1 MGIVIGLI
9 IGLVVA
15 GGASFAY
22 ITSDRRKRVVETG
35 TAEARARE
43 IVTAAEEQA
52 RRKTEEIRQDA
63 ERQSNN
69 LRSEMERLEK
79 AVAARESNL
88 EQRSDALDNRERKLE
103 AREQKILEREKH
115 VDQLREETAAQLA
128 KAREEVAEQIER
140 AREALERVAGM
151 SQADAKAE
159 LISVVEEEAKRD
171 ALALV
176 RDFEAKAREEAERR
190 ARKIVV
196 TAIQRLGA
204 EQAQESS
211 TSVVQL
217 PSEDMKGRIIG
228 REGRNIRHFEQVTG
242 ANLIVDE
249 SPEVVV
255 LSCFDPVRREV
266 ARMTLDSL
274 ISDGRIHPARIEEQY
289 EKARSEIERSIK
301 NAGEEAI
308 HELGITD
315 VNPELV
321 RALGR
326 LKYRYSYGQN
336 VLRHSVEASQIAAM
350 MAAELGS
357 DVQLAKRCTLFHD
370 IGKAVAQEVEGTHAH
385 VGAELARRLGE
396 SPAVVHAIEAHHG
409 EVEMRTLEA
418 VIAQASDAISGSRP
432 GARRESFEAYV
443 KRLERLEEIAKSF
456 KGVEKVYA
464 MQAGREVRVMV
475 EPAEV
480 DDVAAQVIAREIAK
494 RVEEELQYP
503 GQIKVVVL
511 RELRSV
517 EYAR

>member
-1 MGIVIGLI
+1 MEI
-9 IGLVVA
+9 IILGLVLGLGI
-15 GGASFAY
+15 GGAVGFFV
-22 ITSDRRKRVVETG
+22 RKRLSEAQLG
-35 TAEARARE
+35 TAELRGRE
-43 IVTAAEEQA
+43 MLEQA
-52 RRKTEEIRQDA
+52 RDKARQQAEELRNQA
-63 ERQSNN
+63 ERETNK
-69 LRSEMERLEK
+69 LRSELGRLEK
-79 AVAARESNL
+79 AVESREAAVES
-88 EQRSDALDNRERKLE
+88 RSDALDGRERKLE
-103 AREQKILEREKH
+103 AREQKVLERERH
-115 VDQLREETAAQLA
+115 VDSLREEAAAQVEE
-128 KAREEVAEQIER
+128 ARKTV
-140 AREALERVAGM
+140 ERVAGM
-151 SQADAKAE
+151 TQQDARDQLLASIE
-159 LISVVEEEAKRD
+159 DEAKRD

-217 PSEDMKGRIIG
+217 PNEDMKGRIIG

-242 ANLIVDE
+242 VNLIVDDT
-249 SPEVVV
+249 PEAIL

-266 ARMTLDSL
+266 ARITIDSL

-289 EKARSEIERSIK
+289 EKARSQVEQEIRSS
-301 NAGEEAI
+301 GEEAI
-308 HELGITD
+308 NELGITN

-326 LKYRYSYGQN
+326 LRFRYSYGQN
-336 VLRHSVEASQIAAM
+336 VLRHSVEASHLAAM
-350 MAAELGS
+350 IAAELGS
-357 DVQLAKRCTLFHD
+357 DPQLAKRCTLFHD

-396 SPAVVHAIEAHHG
+396 PPAVVHAIEAHHG
-409 EVEMRTLEA
+409 EVEMRTIEA
-418 VIAQASDAISGSRP
+418 VITQAADAISGSRP

-464 MQAGREVRVMV
+464 MQAGREIRVMV
-475 EPAEV
+475 EPGAV
-480 DDVAAQVIAREIAK
+480 DDVAAQVMAREIAK

-503 GQIKVVVL
+503 GQIKGVVL

>member
-1 MGIVIGLI
+1 MELILGIIIGAVIG
-9 IGLVVA
+9 GGAALVVRKQLT
-15 GGASFAY
+15 ASAAAR
-22 ITSDRRKRVVETG
+22 IG
-35 TAEARARE
+35 TAEQRANELLEKAKGEVEKAEDEARRQTGE
-43 IVTAAEEQA
+43 IRRRAEE
-52 RRKTEEIRQDA
+52 DA
-63 ERQSNN
+63 NK
-69 LRSEMERLEK
+69 LRSEIGRLEK
-79 AVAARESNL
+79 QNTSREQAMDSRS
-88 EQRSDALDNRERKLE
+88 EQIDQRELKLE
-103 AREQKILEREKH
+103 SREQKLLDREKH
-115 VDQLREETAAQLA
+115 VDTLREEISEQ
-128 KAREEVAEQIER
+128 VAH

-151 SQADAKAE
+151 SQQEARDH
-159 LISVVEEEAKRD
+159 LIKSVEEEAKRD

-176 RDFEAKAREEAERR
+176 RDFEARAREEAERR

-217 PSEDMKGRIIG
+217 PNEDMKGRIIG

-249 SPEVVV
+249 SPEVVL

-266 ARMTLDSL
+266 ARMVLEAL
-274 ISDGRIHPARIEEQY
+274 IADGRIHPARIEEQY
-289 EKARSEIERSIK
+289 ERARSQIENAIK
-301 NAGEEAI
+301 SAGEEAI
-308 HELGITD
+308 HELGVTN
-315 VNPELV
+315 VHPELV

-336 VLRHSVEASQIAAM
+336 VLRHSVEASQIAGM
-350 MAAELGS
+350 IAAELGS
-357 DVQLAKRCTLFHD
+357 DPQLAKRCTLFHD

-409 EVEMRTLEA
+409 EVELRTLEA
-418 VIAQASDAISGSRP
+418 VITQSADAISGSRP

-443 KRLERLEEIAKSF
+443 KRLERLEEIAKTF

-464 MQAGREVRVMV
+464 MQAGREIRVMV
-475 EPAEV
+475 EPGQV
-480 DDVAAQVIAREIAK
+480 DDVAAQVMAREIAK
-494 RVEEELQYP
+494 KVEEELQYP

>member
-1 MGIVIGLI
+1 MEI
-9 IGLVVA
+9 IILGLVLGLGI
-15 GGASFAY
+15 GGAVGFFV
-22 ITSDRRKRVVETG
+22 RKRLTEAQLG
-35 TAEARARE
+35 TAELKARE
-43 IVTAAEEQA
+43 MLEQA
-52 RRKTEEIRQDA
+52 RDKARQQADELRNQA
-63 ERQSNN
+63 ERETNK
-69 LRSEMERLEK
+69 LRSELGRMEK
-79 AVAARESNL
+79 AVESREGAVES
-88 EQRSDALDNRERKLE
+88 RSDALDGRERKLE
-103 AREQKILEREKH
+103 SREQKVLERERH
-115 VDQLREETAAQLA
+115 VDALRDDAAGQVEE
-128 KAREEVAEQIER
+128 ARKTV
-140 AREALERVAGM
+140 ERVAGM
-151 SQADAKAE
+151 TQQDARDQLRASIE
-159 LISVVEEEAKRD
+159 DEAKRD

-176 RDFEAKAREEAERR
+176 RDVEAKAREEAERR

-217 PSEDMKGRIIG
+217 PNEDMKGRIIG

-242 ANLIVDE
+242 VNLIVDDT
-249 SPEVVV
+249 PEAIL

-266 ARMTLDSL
+266 ARITIDSL
-274 ISDGRIHPARIEEQY
+274 ISDGRIHPARIEEQF
-289 EKARSEIERSIK
+289 EKARSQVEQEIRS
-301 NAGEEAI
+301 AGEEAI
-308 HELGITD
+308 HELGITN

-326 LKYRYSYGQN
+326 LRFRYSYGQN
-336 VLRHSVEASQIAAM
+336 VLRHSVEASHLAAM
-350 MAAELGS
+350 IAAELGS
-357 DVQLAKRCTLFHD
+357 DPQLAKRCTLFHD
-370 IGKAVAQEVEGTHAH
+370 IGKAVAMEVEGTHAH

-396 SPAVVHAIEAHHG
+396 PAAVVHAIEAHHG
-409 EVEMRTLEA
+409 EVEMRTIEA
-418 VIAQASDAISGSRP
+418 VITQAADSISGSRP

-464 MQAGREVRVMV
+464 MQAGREIRVMV
-475 EPAEV
+475 EPGAV
-480 DDVAAQVIAREIAK
+480 DDVAAQVMAREIAK

>member
-1 MGIVIGLI
+1 MQIVVGLI

-15 GGASFAY
+15 GVGGFLY
-22 ITSDRRKRVVETG
+22 VTTDRKKRVAETG

-43 IVTAAEEQA
+43 IVTTAEDEA
-52 RRKTEEIRQDA
+52 RRKTEEIRKDA
-63 ERQSNN
+63 EREANK
-69 LRSEMERLEK
+69 LRSEIGRLEK
-79 AVAARESNL
+79 AMEGRETTI
-88 EQRSDALDNRERKLE
+88 EQRSDAIDTRERKLE
-103 AREQKILEREKH
+103 SREQKILEREKH
-115 VDQLREETAAQLA
+115 VDQLREETSAQLV

-151 SQADAKAE
+151 SQQEAKDQ
-159 LISVVEEEAKRD
+159 LIKVVEEEAKRD

-266 ARMTLDSL
+266 ARMTLDAL

-308 HELGITD
+308 HELGITN

-432 GARRESFEAYV
+432 GARRESFENYV
-443 KRLERLEEIAKSF
+443 KRLERLEDIAKSF

-475 EPAEV
+475 EPGEV
-480 DDVAAQVIAREIAK
+480 DDVAAQVMAREIAK

>member
-1 MGIVIGLI
+1 MEMIILGVVLGLAIG
-9 IGLVVA
+9 GTVGYVV
-15 GGASFAY
+15 
-22 ITSDRRKRVVETG
+22 RKRVTDAKIG
-35 TAEARARE
+35 TADLRASQLLEEARAK
-43 IVTAAEEQA
+43 A
-52 RRKTEEIRQDA
+52 RQQTEDIRQQA
-63 ERQSNN
+63 ERDAAK
-69 LRSEMERLEK
+69 LRSEIGRLEK
-79 AVAARESNL
+79 AIATREETL
-88 EQRSDALDNRERKLE
+88 DTRADALE
-103 AREQKILEREKH
+103 ARERKVETREQKMLDRERNVET
-115 VDQLREETAAQLA
+115 LREQISA
-128 KAREEVAEQIER
+128 KIEEARQ
-140 AREALERVAGM
+140 ALERVAGM
-151 SQADAKAE
+151 SQQEAKDS
-159 LISVVEEEAKRD
+159 LISAVEEEAKRD
-171 ALALV
+171 ALTLV

-217 PSEDMKGRIIG
+217 PNEDMKGRIIG

-249 SPEVVV
+249 SPEVVL

-266 ARMTLDSL
+266 ARLTLEAL
-274 ISDGRIHPARIEEQY
+274 ISDGRIHPSRIEEQY
-289 EKARSEIERSIK
+289 ERMRAQIENEIK

-308 HELGITD
+308 HELGITN
-315 VNPELV
+315 VHPELV

-336 VLRHSVEASQIAAM
+336 VLRHSVEAAHLAAM
-350 MAAELGS
+350 IASELGS
-357 DVQLAKRCTLFHD
+357 DPHLAKRCTLFHD

-409 EVEMRTLEA
+409 EVELRTLEA
-418 VIAQASDAISGSRP
+418 VITQSADAISGSRP

-475 EPAEV
+475 EPSVV
-480 DDVAAQVIAREIAK
+480 DDVAAQVTAREIAK
-494 RVEEELQYP
+494 KVE
-503 GQIKVVVL
+503 
-511 RELRSV
+511 
-517 EYAR
+517 